1 MCEISKNNF
10 FYRTPLVAAARN
22 LLGHV
27 LTTVKTRVL
36 TKILFLSYSIQMI
49 AASKLSSSA
58 MNIFSFSLVCLFWD
72 NSI

>member
-10 FYRTPLVAAARN
+10 FYSTPLVAAARN

-36 TKILFLSYSIQMI
+36 TNILFFVLLNPTDCSIKIIFISYEHI
-49 AASKLSSSA
+49 
-58 MNIFSFSLVCLFWD
+58 
-72 NSI
+72 